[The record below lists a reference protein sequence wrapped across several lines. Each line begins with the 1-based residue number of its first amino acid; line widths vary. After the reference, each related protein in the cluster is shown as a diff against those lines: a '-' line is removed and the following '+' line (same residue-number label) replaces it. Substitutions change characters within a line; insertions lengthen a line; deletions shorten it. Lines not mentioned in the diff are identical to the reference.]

1 MGYYTIII
9 VIIFPASI
17 TLILNLGIFKYAH
30 SSSRRIQPQNESTAV
45 NVTMGQQPRIKRR
58 DIYLLRHT
66 AIMFATFVIGW
77 SPIFLLVAID
87 YAGNVSP
94 LVYTILEVLSVV
106 STLTCTLNL
115 FFYNREV
122 TRFIKDKLFPCF

>member
-1 MGYYTIII
+1 MAFYTVII
-9 VIIFPASI
+9 VVIVPALI
-17 TLILNLGIFKYAH
+17 TLILNLGIFKHAH
-30 SSSRRIQPQNESTAV
+30 SSSRRIQPQNESTVA

-66 AIMFATFVIGW
+66 AFMFFVFVIGW

-87 YAGNVSP
+87 YSGSVDR
-94 LVYTILEVLSVV
+94 LVYTLLQVLAVLS
-106 STLTCTLNL
+106 SLACMLNL

-122 TRFIKDKLFPCF
+122 TRYIKDKLFKCF